1 MNPYIQE
8 TIDAHVAIE
17 NWLSRKQGAAE
28 TLMTRFSPDFSMVGI
43 GGNVMNHRALSA
55 FFAAAGG
62 SRPGLSITIDAR
74 PRSPNGTM
82 AR

>member
-43 GGNVMNHRALSA
+43 G
-55 FFAAAGG
+55 
-62 SRPGLSITIDAR
+62 
-74 PRSPNGTM
+74 
-82 AR
+82 

>member
-43 GGNVMNHRALSA
+43 GGNVMNHRGAQRFLCGRRRQS
-55 FFAAAGG
+55 
-62 SRPGLSITIDAR
+62 SRLEHHH
-74 PRSPNGTM
+74 
-82 AR
+82 